1 MTYYAVTVVMQVK
14 AENEA
19 EACNTIFDALDPDYG
34 EETPSWMQG
43 TGIASFAVRAA
54 ERVGAQP
61 QFILGK
67 ERG

>member
-1 MTYYAVTVVMQVK
+1 
-14 AENEA
+14 
-19 EACNTIFDALDPDYG
+19 
-34 EETPSWMQG
+34 MQG